1 MILDINV
8 HLHYRLAQPTD
19 LLLQLEAADGA
30 GQRLVSANIKL
41 SETEYF
47 SRVAAEDSL
56 GERIWLRCDGDFLCD
71 YSGRI
76 DVRRPVQEIGSL
88 DGVAPHLLPAEAVRY
103 LLPSRYCP
111 SDELQSFVA
120 AEFGQLSGGARIAAM
135 RDWIGDKF
143 QYVPGVSTGQTT
155 ALDTFVQRQGICR
168 DFAHVLICLARASA
182 IPARFASVY
191 SPDVTPADF
200 HAMAEV
206 FLDGAWHL
214 VDATAMARADVTAII
229 GVGLDAAEVAFLS
242 SYGPMQLISQSVEVC
257 GEQV

>member
-19 LLLQLEAADGA
+19 LLLQVEAADGG
-30 GQRLVSANIKL
+30 GQRLVNANINL

-47 SRVAAEDSL
+47 SRVAAEHGHGD
-56 GERIWLRCDGDFLCD
+56 RIWLRCDGDFRCD
-71 YSGRI
+71 YSARI
-76 DVRRPVQEIGSL
+76 DVNRSVPEIASL
-88 DGVAPHLLPAEAVRY
+88 DSVTPHLLPADTVRY
-103 LLPSRYCP
+103 LMPSRYCP
-111 SDELQSFVA
+111 SDEFQSFVA
-120 AEFGQLSGGARIAAM
+120 AEFGQLSGGARIEAM
-135 RDWIGDKF
+135 RDWVGEKF
-143 QYVPGVSTGQTT
+143 QYVPGSSTGQTT

-168 DFAHVLICLARASA
+168 DYAHVMICLARASA

-191 SPDVTPADF
+191 APGVTPPDF

-214 VDATAMARADVTAII
+214 VDATGMAQADATAVI

-242 SYGPMQLISQSVEVC
+242 SYGPMQLIGQSVDVC
-257 GEQV
+257 ADHG